1 MVSEEKIYDVI
12 IIGVGLVG
20 MIVVLYIF
28 CVDLDMLMIECGVFG
43 G

>member
-1 MVSEEKIYDVI
+1 MIEEKIYDVI

-20 MIVVLYIF
+20 MIVVVYIF
-28 CVDLDMLMIECGVFG
+28 CVDLLILMIECGILG

>member
-1 MVSEEKIYDVI
+1 MLEEKIYDVV

-20 MIVVLYIF
+20 MIVVVYIF
-28 CVDLDMLMIECGVFG
+28 CVNLSILMFECGILG